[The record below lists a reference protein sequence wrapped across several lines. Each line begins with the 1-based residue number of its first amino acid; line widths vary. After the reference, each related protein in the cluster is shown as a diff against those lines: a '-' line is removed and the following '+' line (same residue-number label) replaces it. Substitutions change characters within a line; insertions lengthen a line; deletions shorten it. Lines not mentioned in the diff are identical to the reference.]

1 MATRSNI
8 KPIICMPLSVL
19 SQREQNKT
27 FCVYSLYRN
36 SAIPSHLGAPQVA
49 GKLAVF
55 HPIRTED
62 LLDSISMLAVLEGF
76 PS

>member
-1 MATRSNI
+1 MATRYNI
-8 KPIICMPLSVL
+8 NPIIWMPLSVL
-19 SQREQNKT
+19 SQHEQNKT

-36 SAIPSHLGAPQVA
+36 SAIPSQPQVA
-49 GKLAVF
+49 GKLKVF

-62 LLDSISMLAVLEGF
+62 HLDSISMLAVLEGF